1 MKREVRSRKSEIR
14 SRAVERLCVGGG
26 RQTVSRRLHSAAFS
40 LLLLIAFCAFCP
52 QAFAQSRIYNGTSP
66 LYSPRPELGAT
77 ESGLPKALREV
88 KIEQRLNEQ
97 LPLDLQF
104 KDATGRTVHLR
115 EYFNQSKPVILSL
128 VFYKC
133 PMLCNQILT
142 GLLASLRAQS
152 FNVGREFD
160 VLTVSFD
167 PRETPDM
174 AAEKKQDFVGRY
186 NRPGADKG
194 WHFLTGDQESIRRLT
209 DAVGFHY
216 NYDEKTNQFA
226 HASGIMVLT
235 PEGKLSR
242 YFYGIEYFP
251 KDLRLGL
258 VEASDNKIGSMVDQL
273 LLYCYHYDPATGR
286 YGPVVMNIM
295 RLGGLATLVGIG
307 ALIFILK
314 RRGSK
319 NEGAKARAAARL
331 NQGGTA

>member
-1 MKREVRSRKSEIR
+1 MKKAVVSWRRIARAKREAAGSSL
-14 SRAVERLCVGGG
+14 RAA
-26 RQTVSRRLHSAAFS
+26 RRGIFFFC
-40 LLLLIAFCAFCP
+40 LLLAANCP
-52 QAFAQSRIYNGTSP
+52 LLVAQSRIYNGTAP

-97 LPLDLQF
+97 LPLDLKF
-104 KDATGRTVHLR
+104 KDETGRTVELR
-115 EYFNQSKPVILSL
+115 EYFNRSKPVILSL

-152 FNVGREFD
+152 FNVGSEFD

-167 PRETPDM
+167 PRETPEM

-186 NRPGADKG
+186 NRPGAEKG
-194 WHFLTGDQESIRRLT
+194 WHFLTGDGESIRRLT
-209 DAVGFHY
+209 ETVGFHY

-235 PEGKLSR
+235 AEGRLSR

-258 VEASDNKIGSMVDQL
+258 VEASDNKIGSVVDQL
-273 LLYCYHYDPATGR
+273 LLYCYHYDPATGH
-286 YGPVVMNIM
+286 YGPIVMNIM
-295 RLGGLATLVGIG
+295 RLGGLVTLVGIG
-307 ALIFILK
+307 ALILILK
-314 RRGSK
+314 RRGRK
-319 NEGAKARAAARL
+319 HEGATAAATARL

>member
-1 MKREVRSRKSEIR
+1 MKREVRSQKSEVRR
-14 SRAVERLCVGGG
+14 STGNGERIIPRCLPLAALC
-26 RQTVSRRLHSAAFS
+26 
-40 LLLLIAFCAFCP
+40 LLLVACCAP
-52 QAFAQSRIYNGTSP
+52 ALAQSRIYNGTAP

-104 KDATGRTVHLR
+104 KDETGRTVQLR
-115 EYFNQSKPVILSL
+115 EYFNRSKPIVLSL

-152 FNVGREFD
+152 FNVGREFE

-167 PRETPDM
+167 PRETPEM
-174 AAEKKQDFVGRY
+174 AAEKKLDYVGRY

-194 WHFLTGDQESIRRLT
+194 WHFLTGDEESIRRLT
-209 DAVGFHY
+209 EAVGFHY

-258 VEASDNKIGSMVDQL
+258 VEASDNKIGSVVDQL

-286 YGPVVMNIM
+286 YGPIVMNIM
-295 RLGGLATLVGIG
+295 RLGGLVTLVGIG
-307 ALIFILK
+307 ALILILK

-319 NEGAKARAAARL
+319 SERAMKAARAAARL